1 MHAAGLKKNKFN
13 ILCAWALLICFAAGQ
28 YVVCMHQHN
37 ILKKSLTSFETG
49 KNHPRPVSTI
59 QEKCYL
65 CDVMHHNA
73 MTIDHQ
79 TYFSPAVVCA
89 HVYKTGDYNFISIAL
104 VLAAGRAPPV
114 VTIC

>member
-1 MHAAGLKKNKFN
+1 MKKNKFN
-13 ILCAWALLICFAAGQ
+13 IFCAWMLLICFAAGQ
-28 YVVCMHQHN
+28 YIVCVHQHN
-37 ILKKSLTSFETG
+37 VLKKSLTSFESV
-49 KNHPRPVSTI
+49 KNHIPPVNTV

-79 TYFSPAVVCA
+79 TYFSPVVVCG
-89 HVYKTGDYNFISIAL
+89 HIYKAGYYNFISIAL

-114 VTIC
+114 VAFC